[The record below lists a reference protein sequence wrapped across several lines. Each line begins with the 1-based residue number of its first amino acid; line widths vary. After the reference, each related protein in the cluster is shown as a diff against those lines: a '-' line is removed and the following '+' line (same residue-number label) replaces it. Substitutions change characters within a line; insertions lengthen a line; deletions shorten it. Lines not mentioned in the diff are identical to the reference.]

1 MYNTIVAAGYLVS
14 DPETRDVNS
23 KKVCKIRMCISGN
36 RVQDK
41 DKCFIDVELW
51 NRQAEIAQEYLKK
64 GRSIIVNGELRLSS
78 WEKDGQKH
86 QKYFITGNSFS
97 FLNTGS
103 SNDESDNSSSSSKS
117 SKAVEEDVPF

>member
-14 DPETRDVNS
+14 DPEVRDVNS

-36 RVQDK
+36 RAQDK

-64 GRSIIVNGELRLSS
+64 GRSIIVNGELKLSS

-86 QKYFITGNSFS
+86 QKYFITGNSFT
-97 FLNTGS
+97 FLNSGS
-103 SNDESDNSSSSSKS
+103 GSESDDGNQKQTQKS
-117 SKAVEEDVPF
+117 SVEEIPF